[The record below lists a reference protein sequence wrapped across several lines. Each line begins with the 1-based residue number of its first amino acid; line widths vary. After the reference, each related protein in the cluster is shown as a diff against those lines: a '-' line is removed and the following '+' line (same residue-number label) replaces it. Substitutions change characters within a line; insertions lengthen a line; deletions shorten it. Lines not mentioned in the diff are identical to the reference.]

1 MEKLF
6 KDLRGVFLSI
16 KTTILLLVVIAS
28 VSITGTLIPQQ
39 KEVDEYVFH
48 YGETLYQL
56 FDLFGLSN
64 VFGSWWFRLLL
75 VLLMINLVACSASRL
90 PRFLAQKGL
99 TKREWLGRL
108 GPHLTHF
115 SLIVILAGSLVGN
128 IWGFKGY
135 VNIPQ
140 GETVSVVAVRGSNQ
154 LLDLNFSIRCDKF
167 EVSYYPGSQMP
178 KEYLSDLVVTENGRE
193 VLKKAIQVNDPLKFK
208 GISFYQSSYGFMP
221 PKPGES
227 KAELQIIP
235 KGNRSE
241 GFRLKIAEGETREI
255 PGTDYRVQLLSFV
268 PDFGLDKENHIISK
282 SEQPN
287 NPAIQINIFQNGK
300 LSFKGWSFLKF
311 PDFHGSK
318 DDTYQVKFLN
328 YSGGRPYTGLMVVKD
343 PGVLV
348 VWTGFGLL
356 IIGLCFAFGFR
367 RKSSPK
373 GGNND

>member
-6 KDLRGVFLSI
+6 KDVLGVFLSI
-16 KTTILLLVVIAS
+16 KTTIFLLVVIAS

-75 VLLMINLVACSASRL
+75 VLLMVNLVACSTSRV

-99 TKREWLGRL
+99 TKREWVGRL

-115 SLIVILAGSLVGN
+115 SLIVILAGSLIGN

-140 GETVSVVAVRGSNQ
+140 GEAASAVAVRGSHQ
-154 LLDLNFSIRCDKF
+154 PLDLNFAIRCDRF
-167 EVSYYPGSQMP
+167 EVSYYPGSQTP

-193 VLKKAIQVNDPLKFK
+193 VLKKTIQVNDPLKFK
-208 GISFYQSSYGFMP
+208 GISFYQSSYGFIP

-227 KAELQIIP
+227 KAELEIIP
-235 KGNRSE
+235 KGNGSE

-255 PGTDYRVQLLSFV
+255 PGTNHRVQFVSFV
-268 PDFGLDKENHIISK
+268 PDFALDKENRIISK

-287 NPAIQINIFQNGK
+287 NPAVQVNIFQNGK

-318 DDTYQVKFLN
+318 DDTYRVKLLD
-328 YSGGRPYTGLMVVKD
+328 YSGGRPYTGLQVVKD
-343 PGVLV
+343 PGVWV